1 MIKKTNPVSSRVDCA
16 HCESRY
22 KSVFCDLNKDELAEI
37 DSTKGHCGY
46 KKRQHIFREGSFP
59 HGLYC
64 LSSGKVKLFQMAE
77 NGREQIVRLAKP
89 GDILGYRALLSGEQ
103 YTSTAEAIEECSV
116 CFIPKEVIKKL
127 LQTNSTLSMNVMKL
141 LSGDLKKAEHTITEI
156 AQKPVRER
164 MAEVLL
170 LLKEIYGFE
179 SDNVTLGVTLTREE
193 IANIAGTATETSIR
207 ILAEFKDEGLIKFNG
222 KKIVI
227 PDLKK
232 LTYTAN
238 VHD

>member
-1 MIKKTNPVSSRVDCA
+1 MTKNSNPVVNRVDCA
-16 HCESRY
+16 RCDSRN
-22 KSVFCDLNKDELAEI
+22 KSIFCDLSKEELSEL
-37 DSTKGHCGY
+37 DDTKGCSNY
-46 KKRQHIFREGSFP
+46 KKRHHIFKEGSYP

-64 LSSGKVKLFQMAE
+64 LNSGKVKLFQMAE

-89 GDILGYRALLSGEQ
+89 GDVLGYRSLLSGEQ
-103 YTSTAEAIEECSV
+103 YTSTAEAIEDCSV
-116 CFIPKEVIKKL
+116 CFIPKEVVMKM
-127 LQTNSTLSMNVMKL
+127 LQTNSSLSMNIMKL
-141 LSGDLKKAEHTITEI
+141 LSGDLKKAEHTITEL

-179 SDNVTLGVTLTREE
+179 KDNVTLGVILTREE
-193 IANIAGTATETSIR
+193 ISNIAGTATETSIR

-232 LTYTAN
+232 LTYAAN